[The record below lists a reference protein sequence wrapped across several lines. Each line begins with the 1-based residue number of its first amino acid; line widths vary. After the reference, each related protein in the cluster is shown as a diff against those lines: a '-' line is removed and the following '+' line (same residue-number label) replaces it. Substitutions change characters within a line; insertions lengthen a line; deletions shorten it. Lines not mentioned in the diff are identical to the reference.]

1 MSSTGVASHPA
12 TPRRRAPC
20 TQGSRETWLLEGIR
34 AGANMPSIISGCR
47 ICPVLRRW
55 SQLLPALLP
64 LLAPL
69 TLPRGAYALDNGLA
83 LIPPRGFRTWN
94 QFGIDVNQTMMS
106 DVFRAMAAK
115 RPGVTGG
122 HGGDV
127 SLVDLG
133 YTHAGV
139 DDGWQLCG
147 SGTSGGFHNASGFPI
162 IDPTKFPDP
171 RSMTQLATSLGISAG
186 WYANNCHCADHSST
200 CKAERG
206 ATCTRGDVEAVV
218 ELGFRS
224 LKVDGCGTEGNVSL
238 FAELLNQSGV
248 PVLLENCHQGQPT
261 READGTVRC
270 DMNLFRTSKDIRP
283 TYGSIVSNLLTVD
296 KFNSG
301 GLTGPGCW
309 AYPDMLEVGVSA
321 PQPPGALHHCKKADV
336 PCEMNATEWTTH
348 FSAWAITS
356 SPLVRIPLCHT
367 TSVTTHRD

>member
-1 MSSTGVASHPA
+1 
-12 TPRRRAPC
+12 
-20 TQGSRETWLLEGIR
+20 
-34 AGANMPSIISGCR
+34 MP
-47 ICPVLRRW
+47 L
-55 SQLLPALLP
+55 ALLP
-64 LLAPL
+64 LLLAL
-69 TLPRGAYALDNGLA
+69 LALPRGAYPLDNGLA

-115 RPGVTGG
+115 RPG
-122 HGGDV
+122 DV

-139 DDGWQLCG
+139 DDGWQLCKG
-147 SGTSGGFHNASGFPI
+147 GAGGGFHNASGFPI
-162 IDPTKFPDP
+162 IDHAKFPDP

-206 ATCTRGDVEAVV
+206 AACTRGDVEAVV

-261 READGTVRC
+261 READGSVRC

-356 SPLVRIPLCHT
+356 SPLVRIPLFST
-367 TSVTTHRD
+367 ASQNTAPRVRARGLSVFACAVLCCAAWNQLYLSLTVTAANQRRFWAWT